1 MELHEISSNLIGTFG
16 YFWTYALGALLFLG
30 IASVYKLIVFL
41 SLLMKDLPLLRLEEC
56 MFSLLMMDLDLPR
69 LINMI
74 LFDSLSLVMF
84 FT

>member
-16 YFWTYALGALLFLG
+16 YFWMVALEAIVFLG
-30 IASVYKLIVFL
+30 IASTYKLIVLL

-56 MFSLLMMDLDLPR
+56 MFSLLMMDLDFPR
-69 LINMI
+69 LIRMI